1 MSSPSPPPHSSHLPS
16 QEEGDT
22 EARDPQGPAA
32 AAAAAAA
39 AGPRRGLRYLR
50 GFGNSLE
57 SEALPGALPV
67 GRNNPRAVPYGL
79 YAEQVSGTAFT
90 APRHENRRTW
100 LYRVQPGVVCGLVG
114 EGKGQ
119 GENGGDDDKFPR
131 WFGGCDPADCRPCTD
146 PCRWKPLA
154 LPPPSSPPSSTPPP
168 SDFCSGMRLVCTS
181 GPDPSISIYMYACA
195 DSMQKTHLC
204 NTDGDF
210 LIVPQLSDLRVVTEA
225 GRLDVR
231 PGEICVVPRGV
242 VFQVRVAAAG
252 RGADQS
258 SNNDD
263 EDPPAATARGYVLEV
278 NKGHF
283 ALPELGPIVS
293 RALGMRRRMRC
304 LLSLVL
310 SIDCSVASFCSFD
323 RDRTGWRTPA
333 TLSTRWRGACR
344 IPTSTGPRTRSCT
357 R

>member
-1 MSSPSPPPHSSHLPS
+1 LHLPS

-22 EARDPQGPAA
+22 ETRDPQGPAA
-32 AAAAAAA
+32 ASAAA

-100 LYRVQPGVVCGLVG
+100 LYRVQPGVVCGLVR
-114 EGKGQ
+114 EGRGG
-119 GENGGDDDKFPR
+119 GENGGGDDDDDDDDKLHR

-154 LPPPSSPPSSTPPP
+154 LPPPSSTSTAPPP

-181 GPDPSISIYMYACA
+181 GPDPSISIYMYACT
-195 DSMQKTHLC
+195 DSMQRTHLC

-225 GRLDVR
+225 GRLEVR

-252 RGADQS
+252 RGQDQRG
-258 SNNDD
+258 NDD
-263 EDPPAATARGYVLEV
+263 EDPPAAMARGYVLEV

-283 ALPELGPIVS
+283 ALPELGPIV
-293 RALGMRRRMRC
+293 RRVVNVRH
-304 LLSLVL
+304 
-310 SIDCSVASFCSFD
+310 
-323 RDRTGWRTPA
+323 RT
-333 TLSTRWRGACR
+333 
-344 IPTSTGPRTRSCT
+344 
-357 R
+357 